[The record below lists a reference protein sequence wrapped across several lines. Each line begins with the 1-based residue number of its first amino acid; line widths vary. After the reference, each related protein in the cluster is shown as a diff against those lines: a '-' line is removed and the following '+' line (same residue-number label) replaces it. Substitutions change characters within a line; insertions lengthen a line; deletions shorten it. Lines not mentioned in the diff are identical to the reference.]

1 VLVREERLVAY
12 LVPSDAQLIPDA
24 EMLRNHLS
32 ATLPD
37 YMVPATY
44 VALDALPLTPNGKL
58 DRHALPA
65 PEVDAYSTK
74 AYEEPQGEIEALL
87 VRIWAELLNLDRVG
101 RHDNF
106 FELGG
111 HSLLAITLIE
121 RMRQHGLRADVRTLF
136 STPTLAQL
144 ALSPHSAPAQVQ
156 VPLNRIPD
164 PSASNNLSPYEV
176 ELTI

>member
-1 VLVREERLVAY
+1 L
-12 LVPSDAQLIPDA
+12 PDA

-32 ATLPD
+32 ATLPE
-37 YMVPATY
+37 YMVPAAY
-44 VALDALPLTPNGKL
+44 VSVAALPLTPNGKL
-58 DRHALPA
+58 DRNALPA
-65 PEVDAYSTK
+65 PEAAAYSTK
-74 AYEEPQGEIEALL
+74 VYEEPEGETEVLL
-87 VRIWAELLNLDRVG
+87 ARIWADLLNLERVG

-136 STPTLAQL
+136 STPTPAQL
-144 ALSPHSAPAQVQ
+144 ALAPHSAPPQVQ
-156 VPLNRIPD
+156 VPQNGIPD
-164 PSASNNLSPYEV
+164 PSASNTLSPYEYEV